1 MLVRAAAGSSLTPKW
16 NWNLHLLL
24 FLATWLG
31 RSFLTDVCGV
41 KSRDRDSSLDR
52 CMGLF
57 FLLWF
62 TLPSQIYITL
72 HLTGI
77 CENFDCY
84 RLLQWAEHVQLLKTV
99 NRDGR
104 ERWLSLCLSLSL
116 ITAKFV
122 HILNLDTVICH
133 CANPPSE
140 QCPECRQVSL
150 QYLISERSCLSPSP
164 NVEKLK
170 TGKNYLHFK
179 SGKQTLEKE
188 NK

>member
-1 MLVRAAAGSSLTPKW
+1 MMLVRAAAGSSLTPKW

-122 HILNLDTVICH
+122 HILNLDTSFVTVPTLH
-133 CANPPSE
+133 QSNVLNADKYRYSFWFLN
-140 QCPECRQVSL
+140 VHV
-150 QYLISERSCLSPSP
+150 YLPHP
-164 NVEKLK
+164 TLK
-170 TGKNYLHFK
+170 
-179 SGKQTLEKE
+179 S
-188 NK
+188 